1 LRRGR
6 SDVSRFDTRRVLC
19 KQHQSHCVNAGLSPR
34 KQSCFLSMRTQTSNP
49 NQQVQHLQTK
59 AQWANCS
66 LTFGAWAKASRFFQP
81 KSNQT
86 KEDRIIRLGGRY
98 VAVQIKS
105 GRVGN
110 ARNGST
116 IFTIWAGNPHTGKK
130 RKPCDTDADVLVMVG
145 MDYAQPSLHNSFGVF
160 VPWSG
165 DLQSSIVIGGPVGV
179 WPTLQ
184 DVEQMFG

>member
-1 LRRGR
+1 MGELL
-6 SDVSRFDTRRVLC
+6 FDLWCMGQGIAV
-19 KQHQSHCVNAGLSPR
+19 
-34 KQSCFLSMRTQTSNP
+34 
-49 NQQVQHLQTK
+49 
-59 AQWANCS
+59 
-66 LTFGAWAKASRFFQP
+66 FQP